1 MARIVF
7 MGTPPFAVPSLERM
21 AAEHDVVAV
30 YSQPP
35 RPSGRG
41 MKVRVSAVHARAEE
55 LSLNVETPARLDDA
69 AIAGLRA
76 LDADFF
82 IVVAYGL
89 ILPEDVLSL
98 PKKAAIN
105 GHASLLPRWRGAAP
119 IHRAI
124 AAGDSMTGTTAMLMA
139 RALDSGPMLCDRQ
152 TPINANDTTASLHG
166 RLAVLTA
173 DVLAEAVAD
182 FDRLTPVPQNEAEVT
197 WAEKISP
204 AEAEINFALPA
215 DEIERRIRAF
225 APFPGAWF
233 AVTREDGT
241 EQRIKVLAA
250 RISGPDDLSSR
261 GASDATAGDVLG
273 IGVAGGPLIAASH
286 GGIEL
291 TRVQP
296 QGKPAMDGAAFLNGN
311 RLPPRI
317 NPSEQD

>member
-41 MKVRVSAVHARAEE
+41 MKVRASAVHARAEE
-55 LSLNVETPARLDDA
+55 LSLHVETPERLDDA
-69 AIAGLRA
+69 AVAGLRA
-76 LDADFF
+76 LAADFF

-89 ILPEDVLSL
+89 ILPEVVLSL

-139 RALDSGPMLCDRQ
+139 KALDSGPILCDRQ
-152 TPINANDTTASLHG
+152 TPIHTDDTTASLHD
-166 RLAVLTA
+166 RLAALTA

-182 FDRLTPVPQNEAEVT
+182 FDHLTPVPQNEAEVT

-204 AEAEINFALPA
+204 AEAEIDFAMPA

-233 AVTREDGT
+233 AAAQDDGSQ
-241 EQRIKVLAA
+241 QRIKVLAA
-250 RISGPDDLSSR
+250 SITGGDDPQSR
-261 GASDATAGDVLG
+261 GGSAAGAVLG
-273 IGVAGGPLIAASH
+273 VGAGGGPLIATGH
-286 GGIEL
+286 GRLEL

-296 QGKPAMDGAAFLNGN
+296 QGKPVMDGAAFLNGN
-311 RLPPRI
+311 RLPPQI
-317 NPSEQD
+317 SPSEPN

>member
-41 MKVRVSAVHARAEE
+41 MKMRVSAVHARAEE
-55 LSLNVETPARLDDA
+55 LSLHVETPERLDA
-69 AIAGLRA
+69 AAVAGLRA
-76 LDADFF
+76 HDADFF

-89 ILPEDVLSL
+89 ILPEAVLSL

-139 RALDSGPMLCDRQ
+139 KTLDSGPMLCHRQ
-152 TPINANDTTASLHG
+152 TPINADDTTASLHD
-166 RLAVLTA
+166 RLAQLTA
-173 DVLAEAVAD
+173 DVLAEAVAG
-182 FDRLTPVPQNEAEVT
+182 FDHLTPVPQNDDEVT

-204 AEAEINFALPA
+204 AEAEIDFAMPA

-225 APFPGAWF
+225 APFPGAWLT
-233 AVTREDGT
+233 AAHDDGT
-241 EQRIKVLAA
+241 AQRIKVLAA
-250 RISGPDDLSSR
+250 RITGADAPQPRDASG
-261 GASDATAGDVLG
+261 AAAGEVLG
-273 IGVAGGPLIAASH
+273 VGAAGGPLIAT
-286 GGIEL
+286 GDGVLEL

-296 QGKPAMDGAAFLNGN
+296 PGKAVMDGAAFLNGN
-311 RLPPRI
+311 RLPQRI
-317 NPSEQD
+317 SRSEQD